1 MNLTKNV
8 EILGVPGVARQL
20 TTTDAAQ
27 NEQLTSGVKRI
38 SMRAITKDA
47 RFLIQTAST
56 PAANNATSH
65 FIAAGERLDFA
76 VPDAGYICY
85 IRDSAADANGKLE
98 VTELG

>member
-20 TTTDAAQ
+20 TVNDTSAAT
-27 NEQLTSGVKRI
+27 QLTSGVKRI
-38 SMRAITKDA
+38 SIRAVTADV
-47 RFLIQTAST
+47 RFLIQTTSGTAS
-56 PAANNATSH
+56 ATSH

-85 IRDSAADANGKLE
+85 IRNASTNGTLE

>member
-8 EILGVPGVARQL
+8 EILGVPGVARKL
-20 TTTDAAQ
+20 DTTASSL
-27 NEQLTSGVKRI
+27 NVQLTSGVKRI

-47 RFLIQTAST
+47 RFLIQTTAGDAS
-56 PAANNATSH
+56 ASTSH

-76 VPDAGYICY
+76 VPDAGYLCY
-85 IRDSAADANGKLE
+85 IRDSAETGDGKLE

>member
-20 TTTDAAQ
+20 TVNDTAAST
-27 NEQLTSGVKRI
+27 QLTAGVKRI
-38 SMRAITKDA
+38 SIRAITADI
-47 RFLIQTAST
+47 RFLIQPTAGTASG
-56 PAANNATSH
+56 TSH
-65 FIAAGERLDFA
+65 FIAVNERLDFA

-85 IRDSAADANGKLE
+85 IRNASTNGTLE